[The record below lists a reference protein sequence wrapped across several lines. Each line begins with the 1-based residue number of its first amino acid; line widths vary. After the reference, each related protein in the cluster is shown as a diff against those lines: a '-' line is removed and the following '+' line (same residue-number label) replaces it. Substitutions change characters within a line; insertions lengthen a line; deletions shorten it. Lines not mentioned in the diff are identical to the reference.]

1 MMVADVLLHNDIPKE
16 IAEYDKKAKEIS
28 QERERLKKQQEAFEK
43 ISNIVGN
50 FESMIE
56 GLEKQL
62 PASKTIIMP
71 IKIIVKRTI
80 NTFSILDYTMNIG

>member
-43 ISNIVGN
+43 ISNIG
-50 FESMIE
+50 
-56 GLEKQL
+56 G
-62 PASKTIIMP
+62 
-71 IKIIVKRTI
+71 R
-80 NTFSILDYTMNIG
+80 

>member
-1 MMVADVLLHNDIPKE
+1 MYYSINDIPKE

-28 QERERLKKQQEAFEK
+28 QERERLKKKKQQEAFEK